1 MASRLRS
8 ALYCAI
14 RIHSIKMCN
23 TADII
28 KIIIII
34 ISNVPRG
41 STVTLQRI
49 PSQTI
54 LIINR
59 AIRNVEKVFENLK
72 DTKRS
77 SC

>member
-28 KIIIII
+28 IIIII
-34 ISNVPRG
+34 I
-41 STVTLQRI
+41 I
-49 PSQTI
+49 M
-54 LIINR
+54 IIMSLVDAPLHCR
-59 AIRNVEKVFENLK
+59 EYPLK
-72 DTKRS
+72 PF
-77 SC
+77 

>member
-28 KIIIII
+28 IIIII
-34 ISNVPRG
+34 I
-41 STVTLQRI
+41 
-49 PSQTI
+49 
-54 LIINR
+54 IITMSLVDAPLHCR
-59 AIRNVEKVFENLK
+59 EYPLK
-72 DTKRS
+72 PF
-77 SC
+77 

>member
-28 KIIIII
+28 IIIII
-34 ISNVPRG
+34 IM
-41 STVTLQRI
+41 
-49 PSQTI
+49 
-54 LIINR
+54 IIMSLVDAPLHCR
-59 AIRNVEKVFENLK
+59 EYPLK
-72 DTKRS
+72 PF
-77 SC
+77 